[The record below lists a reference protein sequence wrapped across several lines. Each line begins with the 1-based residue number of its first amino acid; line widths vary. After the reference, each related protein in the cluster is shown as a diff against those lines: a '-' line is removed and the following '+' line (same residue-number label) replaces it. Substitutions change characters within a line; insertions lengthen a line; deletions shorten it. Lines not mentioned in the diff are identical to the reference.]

1 MHRGD
6 LADVDGDE
14 DDAGE
19 GAAIVEIGNVGELTS
34 EAIKRFDYDYIEERD
49 QALLQNDCL
58 RHLLGQLQ
66 RRRTGRCERNGVA
79 GREVNLALPHQCGS
93 E

>member
-1 MHRGD
+1 M
-6 LADVDGDE
+6 
-14 DDAGE
+14 AGV
-19 GAAIVEIGNVGELTS
+19 AAVLV
-34 EAIKRFDYDYIEERD
+34 ERD